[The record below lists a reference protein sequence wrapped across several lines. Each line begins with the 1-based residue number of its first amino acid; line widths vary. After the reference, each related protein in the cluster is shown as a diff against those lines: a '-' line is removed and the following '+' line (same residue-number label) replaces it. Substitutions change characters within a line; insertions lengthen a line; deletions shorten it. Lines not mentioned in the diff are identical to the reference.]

1 MIASHFK
8 LSQLESYKNVVM
20 GVEFMSQTKQIN
32 MEINNRDN
40 NKIKIKDQE

>member
-1 MIASHFK
+1 
-8 LSQLESYKNVVM
+8 M

>member
-1 MIASHFK
+1 
-8 LSQLESYKNVVM
+8 M

-32 MEINNRDN
+32 MEINNKDN